1 MRANSIL
8 YFSIL
13 LIAGNATDIK
23 AQTIDSLAFIEGIT
37 ILFESAEDRLTTDDE
52 VQIDNLISK
61 HLNTKLYRIEGHT
74 DDVGNNADNHALS
87 EDRAYSVMEYL
98 SVDGGVKASRIKFK
112 GYGETKPIEENNS
125 IINKS
130 KNRRT
135 ELTIIE

>member
-13 LIAGNATDIK
+13 LIVGNAKDIK

-37 ILFESAEDRLTTDDE
+37 ILFESAEDRLTTNDE

-61 HLNTKLYRIEGHT
+61 HLNTTLYRIEGHT
-74 DDVGNNADNHALS
+74 DDVGKDSDNFALS
-87 EDRAYSVMEYL
+87 QDRAYSVMEYL
-98 SVDGGVKASRIKFK
+98 SVDGGIKASRIKFK
-112 GYGETKPIEENNS
+112 GYGEAKPKVPNDSTSNR
-125 IINKS
+125 N

-135 ELTIIE
+135 DFLIL